1 LDWISKV
8 NWVDVLFLIIIL
20 RSIYVGAQK
29 GFFTELFNILGVG
42 IAIVLSIHFYSPG
55 ANLLLK
61 YFFIPLNISNLIAFM
76 AVMFFVYLL
85 FQLVENIIKKLIKIE
100 ILPNFNKVINKIGGP
115 VIGLCKGIA
124 ISIFIFLV
132 LLLIPVGYVVNSAK
146 VNFLSGEFFS
156 QAATTLYTKTV
167 SIIPYTS
174 PVDIHPLL
182 EGAKPLEFNIFRPK
196 KQDKLD
202 EFLN

>member
-1 LDWISKV
+1 
-8 NWVDVLFLIIIL
+8 
-20 RSIYVGAQK
+20 
-29 GFFTELFNILGVG
+29 
-42 IAIVLSIHFYSPG
+42 
-55 ANLLLK
+55 
-61 YFFIPLNISNLIAFM
+61 M

-146 VNFLSGEFFS
+146 VNSLSGEFFS
-156 QAATTLYTKTV
+156 QAATTLYTKTI
-167 SIIPYTS
+167 SIIPSTL

-202 EFLN
+202 ELLN